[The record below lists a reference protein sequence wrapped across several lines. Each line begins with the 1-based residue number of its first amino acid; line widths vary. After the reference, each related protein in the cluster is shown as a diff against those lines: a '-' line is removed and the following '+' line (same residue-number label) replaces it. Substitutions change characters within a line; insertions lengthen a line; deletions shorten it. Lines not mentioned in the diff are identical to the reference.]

1 MSDAIRVLVADD
13 HNIVR
18 RGIAAVLDSSIGLQ
32 VVGEAANGEQAV
44 DLARELAPDVVV
56 MDLQMPVMD
65 GVAATRLISAD
76 DDAPRVIVLTT
87 FDGDEKIFE
96 ALQAGAIAYLLKD
109 APPEELVRAIKA
121 VASGES
127 FLTPRVASKIL
138 GRVTAAGSS
147 ESSWILSDR
156 EVEVLRVMA
165 FGATNRQIAEQLVIG
180 ESTVKTHIIH
190 IYDKL
195 GVRDRTQAV
204 LEASRRGI
212 ISV

>member
-18 RGIAAVLDSSIGLQ
+18 RGIAAVLDASDGLQ
-32 VVGEAANGEQAV
+32 VVGEAENGEQAV
-44 DLARELAPDVVV
+44 DLARTLAPDVVL

-65 GVAATRLISAD
+65 GVSATRLIAAD
-76 DDAPRVIVLTT
+76 DEAPRVIILTT
-87 FDGDEKIFE
+87 FDADEKIFE
-96 ALQAGAIAYLLKD
+96 ALQAGAVAYLLKD
-109 APPEELVRAIKA
+109 SPPEELVRAIKA

-138 GRVTAAGSS
+138 GRVTVAGSS
-147 ESSWILSDR
+147 DSSVTLSER
-156 EVEVLRVMA
+156 EVEVLRAMA
-165 FGATNRQIAEQLVIG
+165 LGSTNRQIAEQLVIG

>member
-18 RGIAAVLDSSIGLQ
+18 RGIAAVLDASDGLQ
-32 VVGEAANGEQAV
+32 VVGEAENGEQAV
-44 DLARELAPDVVV
+44 DLARTLAPDVVL

-65 GVAATRLISAD
+65 GVSATRLIAAD
-76 DDAPRVIVLTT
+76 DEAPRVIILTT
-87 FDGDEKIFE
+87 FDADEKIFQ
-96 ALQAGAIAYLLKD
+96 ALQAGAVAYLLKD

-138 GRVTAAGSS
+138 GRVTVAGSS
-147 ESSWILSDR
+147 DSSVTLSER
-156 EVEVLRVMA
+156 EVEVLRAMA
-165 FGATNRQIAEQLVIG
+165 LGSTNRQIAEQLVIG

-195 GVRDRTQAV
+195 GVRDRTRAV